1 MSPCSTFFTVSRN
14 VSALSFFHPA
24 LLDSL
29 RNYNRKAFLP
39 DLIAGIT
46 VGIIALPL
54 AIGFGIASGVTPTQG
69 IWTAIIAGFLIS
81 ALGGSRVQV
90 GGPTGAFVP
99 ILAKIAMDYGY
110 EGLALATMMAGV
122 FLFLIGALRMGTL
135 IKFIP
140 YPVVAGFTSG
150 IAVVIAIGQL
160 KQLLGINVKL
170 PVEAIAQFGGIVKH
184 LSGTQWQSLAFG
196 LVSLA
201 IIIWWPKKWR
211 VVPPSIVVILLATVA
226 VVVLHPS
233 PDAVA
238 TIGSKFKEI
247 PRGFPHLQLPH
258 ITFARIEQLM
268 LPALTI
274 TMLGA
279 IESLLSAM
287 VADGMI
293 ETHHDAN
300 QELMGQGIA
309 NFICPWFGGISAT
322 GAIART
328 ATNVRSGG
336 RTPVA
341 GIVHAITLLLVV
353 LVAAPLAK
361 YMPLAALSAVLLVVA
376 YRMGEWPNFK
386 ELARGPRSDYV
397 VLITTFV
404 TTVAFDL
411 TVAVGLGLVLAVV
424 LFVRQME
431 EITHIRMITEE
442 SDVGLGGDSIRAK
455 SVPAGVLVY
464 RIEGPFFF
472 GVAEK
477 LEAALEGSMSI
488 PRVVIF
494 RMRNVPAIDG
504 TGLRALEIMFH
515 KFTRRGTHLIFS
527 GLQPQPMKVLFN
539 SGFIDKVDLKN
550 ICPDIDASIDRS
562 WEIVVGGEI
571 VSETKSVEA

>member
-1 MSPCSTFFTVSRN
+1 MST
-14 VSALSFFHPA
+14 LSFFHPA

-29 RNYNRKAFLP
+29 RDYDRKTFLR
-39 DLIAGIT
+39 DLVSGIT

-54 AIGFGIASGVTPTQG
+54 AIGFGIASNVTPAQG

-81 ALGGSRVQV
+81 ALGGSRVQI

-99 ILAKIAMDYGY
+99 ILAKIAIDHGY

-122 FLFLIGALRMGTL
+122 FLFLIGACRLGTL

-150 IAVVIAIGQL
+150 IAVVIAIGQF
-160 KQLLGINVKL
+160 KQLLGLDIKL
-170 PVEAIAQFGGIVKH
+170 PSEALPQLIGILKH
-184 LSGTQWQSLAFG
+184 LPETRWQSLALG
-196 LVSLA
+196 LLSLGV
-201 IIIWWPKKWR
+201 IIGWPKRWHA
-211 VVPPSIVVILLATVA
+211 VPPSIVAIMLATLA
-226 VVVLHPS
+226 VVFFHPD
-233 PDAVA
+233 PQAVA
-238 TIGSKFKEI
+238 TIGSKFNGI
-247 PRGFPHLQLPH
+247 PQGLPQLHLPR
-258 ITFARIEQLM
+258 ITFHHVQDLM

-274 TMLGA
+274 AMLGA

-300 QELMGQGIA
+300 QELMGQGLA
-309 NFICPWFGGISAT
+309 NFFCPWFGGISAT

-341 GIVHAITLLLVV
+341 GIIHSLVLLLIV
-353 LVAAPLAK
+353 LVAAPMAK
-361 YMPLAALSAVLLVVA
+361 YLPLPALSAVLLVVA
-376 YRMGEWPNFK
+376 YRMGEWLNFR
-386 ELARGPRSDYV
+386 ELARGPRSDYS
-397 VLITTFV
+397 VLLVTFAM
-404 TTVAFDL
+404 TVAFDL
-411 TVAVGLGLVLAVV
+411 TVAVGFGLVLAVV

-442 SDVGLGGDSIRAK
+442 SDVGLGQDSIRAK

-477 LEAALEGSMSI
+477 LEAALEGVGSI

-494 RMRNVPAIDG
+494 RLRAVPAIDG
-504 TGLRALEIMFH
+504 TGLRALEIMRH
-515 KFTRRGTHLIFS
+515 KFTRRGTHLVLS

-539 SGFIDKVDLKN
+539 SGFVDKLGLKN
-550 ICPDIDASIDRS
+550 ICPNIDASIDRA
-562 WEIVVGGEI
+562 WEIVVGAEPI
-571 VSETKSVEA
+571 EHHEHAEK